1 MSHPLTSRK
10 RSEVIAHGRDGPVT
24 VGRLTAEAAA
34 LAERLPHSRYAIN
47 LHSDRLDY
55 LRGFCA
61 AMIAGHCTLM
71 PPNREPETLREL
83 EKAYPDSYRLGDP
96 NNRDSAETHG
106 ADVAG
111 EARTPDIEKERPAV
125 IAFTSGSTGEAT
137 ATEKS
142 WYTLCRGTRNNHLS
156 LLGNISSPI
165 HLLATVPPQHMW
177 GFEMTVLL
185 PLMAPVAISRK
196 SPFYPLDVAEALAA
210 LPEPRVLVSSPLH
223 LRTLMNSGVAFPRL
237 LRVYTAT
244 APLDPA
250 EAVRLE
256 ENFNTE
262 VIDVFGCSESGI
274 IAMKRTSREDRWHL
288 TPPFT
293 LESTASGTLIRAEH
307 LAGDVFLPDQLELL
321 DSRTFKWMG
330 RHKDMINIA
339 GKRGSL
345 ADLNTRL
352 LRIEGVRDGVV
363 FQPEGKHRLAAMVV
377 APELTAADIARGLK
391 PQVDPVFIPR
401 PICMVETLPRLE
413 TGKLARSDLLA
424 LFDTLRSGANSR
436 NTGEASDQ

>member
-1 MSHPLTSRK
+1 MSYPLSSRK
-10 RSEVIAHGRDGPVT
+10 SSEVIAHDRDGPVT
-24 VGRLTAEAAA
+24 VGTLMTESAA
-34 LAERLPHSRYAIN
+34 LAKRLPRSRYAIN
-47 LHSDRLDY
+47 LHSNRLDY

-61 AMIAGHCTLM
+61 AMTAGHCTLM
-71 PPNREPETLREL
+71 PTNREPETLREL
-83 EKAYPDSYRLGDP
+83 ERAFPDSYRLGDS
-96 NNRDSAETHG
+96 NNRDSAETPG
-106 ADVAG
+106 VDDAP
-111 EARTPDIEKERPAV
+111 EARTPDIEKEQPAI
-125 IAFTSGSTGEAT
+125 IAFTSGSTGEAM

-142 WYTLCRGTRNNHLS
+142 WHTLCQGTRNNHLS
-156 LLGNISSPI
+156 LFGDISKPI

-185 PLMAPVAISRK
+185 PLMAPVAISRH
-196 SPFYPLDVAEALAA
+196 SPFFPLDVAEALAA

-223 LRTLMNSGVAFPRL
+223 LRTLMMSGVAFPPL
-237 LRVYTAT
+237 QRVYTAT
-244 APLDPA
+244 APLSSA
-250 EAVRLE
+250 EATELE
-256 ENFNTE
+256 AYFNTE
-262 VIDVFGCSESGI
+262 VTDVFGCSESGI
-274 IAMKRTSREDRWHL
+274 IAVKRTSRDDRWHL

-307 LAGDVFLPDQLELL
+307 LRDDVLLPDQLELI

-377 APELTAADIARGLK
+377 APELTRAEVIRALK
-391 PQVDPVFIPR
+391 PQVDPAFIPR
-401 PICMVETLPRLE
+401 PIYMVEELPRLE
-413 TGKLARSDLLA
+413 TGKLSRSRLLA
-424 LFDTLRSGANSR
+424 LFDTLRSGANPR
-436 NTGEASDQ
+436 NAGEASDQ